1 MRALVLNAKK
11 SYGVKKSD
19 GTPYE
24 MYIVTISLPLKE
36 FSSSTYNMTGYG
48 HDIAELPLDPQ
59 AFIKFAELKEPRV
72 LDLQL
77 ESAIMFGD
85 LKQVVVGFSIPAAR
99 PA

>member
-11 SYGVKKSD
+11 THGVKKAN
-19 GTPYE
+19 GAPYE
-24 MYIVTISLPLKE
+24 MCVVTISLPLKE
-36 FSSSTYNMTGYG
+36 FSSSTYNMAGYG
-48 HDIAELPLDPQ
+48 HDVAELPLDPE
-59 AFIKFAELKEPRV
+59 AFLKFSELKEPRV

-85 LKQVVVGFSIPAAR
+85 LRQVVVGFTNPAVK